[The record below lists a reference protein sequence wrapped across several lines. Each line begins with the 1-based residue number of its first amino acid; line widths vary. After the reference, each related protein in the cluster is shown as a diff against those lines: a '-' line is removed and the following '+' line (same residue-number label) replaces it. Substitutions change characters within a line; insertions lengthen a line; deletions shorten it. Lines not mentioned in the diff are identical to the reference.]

1 MISSVQNVSN
11 LSMTRALGAVETE
24 NSTADAAAAIAPS
37 AAGNAANGMS
47 FASIM
52 GNMAT
57 QAVGTIKGAESM
69 SFAGI
74 KGQASTREVVDS
86 MLQADQT
93 LQTAIAIRDKVV
105 SAYLDITKMQ
115 M

>member
-11 LSMTRALGAVETE
+11 LSMTRALGAVDTE
-24 NSTADAAAAIAPS
+24 NSASSSVATMPG
-37 AAGNAANGMS
+37 AAGAPNGMS
-47 FASIM
+47 FASVM
-52 GNMAT
+52 GNMASD
-57 QAVGTIKGAESM
+57 AVNSLKGAESM

-74 KGQASTREVVDS
+74 KGTASTREVVDS
-86 MLQADQT
+86 MLQAEQT

-105 SAYLDITKMQ
+105 SAFLEVTKMQ

>member
-1 MISSVQNVSN
+1 MINNVQNVSS
-11 LSMTRALGAVETE
+11 LSLTRGIGSVATE
-24 NSTADAAAAIAPS
+24 NSSTASSAAESAKNDQSFAAIL
-37 AAGNAANGMS
+37 
-47 FASIM
+47 

-57 QAVGTIKGAESM
+57 QAVDTMKGAESM

-74 KGQASTREVVDS
+74 KGTATTREVVDS
-86 MLQADQT
+86 MLQAEQT

-105 SAYLDITKMQ
+105 SAFLEVTKMQ

>member
-11 LSMTRALGAVETE
+11 LSMTRALGAVDTE
-24 NSTADAAAAIAPS
+24 NSASSS
-37 AAGNAANGMS
+37 AATMPGTAGAANGMS

-57 QAVGTIKGAESM
+57 DAVNSLKGAESM

-74 KGQASTREVVDS
+74 KGTATTREVVDS
-86 MLQADQT
+86 MLQAEQT

-105 SAYLDITKMQ
+105 SAFLEVTKMQ

>member
-11 LSMTRALGAVETE
+11 LSMTRALGAVDTE
-24 NSTADAAAAIAPS
+24 NSASSS
-37 AAGNAANGMS
+37 AATMPGTAGAANGMS
-47 FASIM
+47 FASVM
-52 GNMAT
+52 GNMASD
-57 QAVGTIKGAESM
+57 AVTSLKGAESM

-74 KGQASTREVVDS
+74 KGTATTREVVDS
-86 MLQADQT
+86 MLQAEQT

-105 SAYLDITKMQ
+105 SAFLEVTKMQ

>member
-11 LSMTRALGAVETE
+11 LSMSRALGAVDTE
-24 NSTADAAAAIAPS
+24 NSASSS
-37 AAGNAANGMS
+37 AATMPGTAGAANGMS
-47 FASIM
+47 FASVM

-57 QAVGTIKGAESM
+57 DAVSSLKGAESM

-74 KGQASTREVVDS
+74 KGTATTREVVDS
-86 MLQADQT
+86 MLQAEQT

-105 SAYLDITKMQ
+105 SAFLEVTKMQ

>member
-11 LSMTRALGAVETE
+11 LSMTRALGAVDTE
-24 NSTADAAAAIAPS
+24 NSASSS
-37 AAGNAANGMS
+37 AATMPGTAGAANGVS
-47 FASIM
+47 FASVM
-52 GNMAT
+52 GNMASD
-57 QAVGTIKGAESM
+57 AVNSLKGAESM

-74 KGQASTREVVDS
+74 KGTATTREVVDS
-86 MLQADQT
+86 MLQAEQT

-105 SAYLDITKMQ
+105 SAFLEVTKMQ

>member
-11 LSMTRALGAVETE
+11 LSMTRALGAVDTE
-24 NSTADAAAAIAPS
+24 NSASSSAAATMPGT
-37 AAGNAANGMS
+37 AGAANGMS
-47 FASIM
+47 FASVL
-52 GNMAT
+52 GGMAT
-57 QAVGTIKGAESM
+57 DAVNSLKGAESM

-74 KGQASTREVVDS
+74 KGTATTREVVDS
-86 MLQADQT
+86 MLQAEQT

-105 SAYLDITKMQ
+105 SAFLEVTKMQ

>member
-11 LSMTRALGAVETE
+11 LSMTRALGAVDTE
-24 NSTADAAAAIAPS
+24 NSASSS
-37 AAGNAANGMS
+37 AATMPGTAGAANGMS
-47 FASIM
+47 FASVM

-57 QAVGTIKGAESM
+57 DAVTSLKGAESM

-74 KGQASTREVVDS
+74 KGTATTREVVDS
-86 MLQADQT
+86 MLQAEQT

-105 SAYLDITKMQ
+105 SAFLEVTKMQ

>member
-1 MISSVQNVSN
+1 MINTIQNVSS
-11 LSMTRALGAVETE
+11 LSVTRGLGSVATE
-24 NSTADAAAAIAPS
+24 NSSTAPS
-37 AAGNAANGMS
+37 AAESAKNDQS
-47 FASIM
+47 FAAVL

-57 QAVGTIKGAESM
+57 QAVDTMKGAESM

-74 KGQASTREVVDS
+74 KGTATTREVVDS
-86 MLQADQT
+86 MLQAEQT

-105 SAYLDITKMQ
+105 SAFLEVTKMQ

>member
-11 LSMTRALGAVETE
+11 LSMTRALGAVDTE
-24 NSTADAAAAIAPS
+24 NSASSS
-37 AAGNAANGMS
+37 AATMPGTAGAANGVS
-47 FASIM
+47 FASVM
-52 GNMAT
+52 GNMASD
-57 QAVGTIKGAESM
+57 AVSSLKGAESM

-74 KGQASTREVVDS
+74 KGTATTREVVDS
-86 MLQADQT
+86 MLQAEQT

-105 SAYLDITKMQ
+105 SAFLEVTKMQ

>member
-11 LSMTRALGAVETE
+11 LSMTRALGAVDTE
-24 NSTADAAAAIAPS
+24 NSASSSTAMSPAT
-37 AAGNAANGMS
+37 AGASGGLS
-47 FASIM
+47 FASVM

-57 QAVGTIKGAESM
+57 QAVSSLKGAESM

-74 KGQASTREVVDS
+74 KGTASTREVVDS
-86 MLQADQT
+86 MLQAEQT

-105 SAYLDITKMQ
+105 SAFLEVTKMQ

>member
-11 LSMTRALGAVETE
+11 LSMTRALGAVDTE
-24 NSTADAAAAIAPS
+24 NSASSS
-37 AAGNAANGMS
+37 AATMPGAAGVANGMS
-47 FASIM
+47 FASVM
-52 GNMAT
+52 GNMASD
-57 QAVGTIKGAESM
+57 AVSSLKGAESM

-74 KGQASTREVVDS
+74 KGTATTREVVDS
-86 MLQADQT
+86 MLQAEQT

-105 SAYLDITKMQ
+105 SAFLEVTKMQ

>member
-11 LSMTRALGAVETE
+11 LSMSRALGAVDTE
-24 NSTADAAAAIAPS
+24 NSASSSATTMPGTA
-37 AAGNAANGMS
+37 GAANGLS
-47 FASIM
+47 FASVL
-52 GNMAT
+52 GGMAT
-57 QAVGTIKGAESM
+57 DAVNSLKGAENM

-74 KGQASTREVVDS
+74 KGTATTREVVDS
-86 MLQADQT
+86 MLEAEQT

-105 SAYLDITKMQ
+105 SAFLEVTKMQ

>member
-1 MISSVQNVSN
+1 MISNIQNVSS
-11 LSMTRALGAVETE
+11 LSVTRGLGSV
-24 NSTADAAAAIAPS
+24 DDRQFCLIASS
-37 AAGNAANGMS
+37 AAESAKNDQS
-47 FASIM
+47 FASVL

-57 QAVGTIKGAESM
+57 EAVDSLKGAESM

-74 KGQASTREVVDS
+74 KGTATTREVVDS
-86 MLQADQT
+86 MLQAQQT

-105 SAYLDITKMQ
+105 SAFLDVTKMQ

>member
-11 LSMTRALGAVETE
+11 LSMTRALGAVDTE
-24 NSTADAAAAIAPS
+24 NSASSS
-37 AAGNAANGMS
+37 AATMPGTAGAANGMS
-47 FASIM
+47 FASVM
-52 GNMAT
+52 GNMASD
-57 QAVGTIKGAESM
+57 AVNSLKGAESM

-74 KGQASTREVVDS
+74 KGTATTREVVDS
-86 MLQADQT
+86 MLQAEQT

-105 SAYLDITKMQ
+105 SAFLEVTKMQ

>member
-11 LSMTRALGAVETE
+11 LSMTRALGAVDTE
-24 NSTADAAAAIAPS
+24 NSASSSAAAMPGT
-37 AAGNAANGMS
+37 AGAANGMS
-47 FASIM
+47 FASVM
-52 GNMAT
+52 GNMASD
-57 QAVGTIKGAESM
+57 AVSSLKGAESM

-74 KGQASTREVVDS
+74 KGTATTREVVDS
-86 MLQADQT
+86 MLQAEQT

-105 SAYLDITKMQ
+105 SAFLEVTKMQ

>member
-11 LSMTRALGAVETE
+11 LSMTRALGAVDTE
-24 NSTADAAAAIAPS
+24 NSASSS
-37 AAGNAANGMS
+37 AATVPGTAGAANNMS
-47 FASIM
+47 FASVM

-57 QAVGTIKGAESM
+57 DAVTSLKGAESM

-74 KGQASTREVVDS
+74 KGTATTREVVDS
-86 MLQADQT
+86 MLQAEQT

-105 SAYLDITKMQ
+105 SAFLEVTKMQ